1 MIEPRLES
9 SEFNIFDE
17 ISGNCEIFKKVFSLI
32 HNVSSTDIPVLIVGE
47 TGTFK
52 QEFAREIHK
61 HSKRKNGRFLTVNC
75 ANPDVKSLEI
85 ELFGYENNNH
95 YTMRQIGKL
104 EQANGGSILLD
115 EIGKAP
121 SAIQTRLLQVFQ
133 EHKIYRVDG
142 YIIVPIDVR
151 IIATTSHNLEAD
163 VDKGKFRKDL
173 FYRISVFP
181 IIIPPLRECC
191 EEIDFLAN
199 EFLKIMSKKANK
211 NIKGISEDAMVMLR
225 NYDWP
230 ENISELIKT
239 IEYLVNVE
247 KTDEIQLKNLP
258 KEILLRQIGINEYA
272 IPFIDP
278 QTQNMLSLCELE
290 RLSLI
295 NALKVTGYNV
305 HKAAKLLGI
314 NRATVYRK
322 LEKYNLP

>member
-1 MIEPRLES
+1 
-9 SEFNIFDE
+9 
-17 ISGNCEIFKKVFSLI
+17 
-32 HNVSSTDIPVLIVGE
+32 
-47 TGTFK
+47 
-52 QEFAREIHK
+52 
-61 HSKRKNGRFLTVNC
+61 
-75 ANPDVKSLEI
+75 
-85 ELFGYENNNH
+85 
-95 YTMRQIGKL
+95 
-104 EQANGGSILLD
+104 
-115 EIGKAP
+115 
-121 SAIQTRLLQVFQ
+121 
-133 EHKIYRVDG
+133 
-142 YIIVPIDVR
+142 
-151 IIATTSHNLEAD
+151 
-163 VDKGKFRKDL
+163 
-173 FYRISVFP
+173 
-181 IIIPPLRECC
+181 
-191 EEIDFLAN
+191 
-199 EFLKIMSKKANK
+199 MSKKANK